1 MQGADSENSPLPFS
15 LPFALNRKNI
25 FLIRLKA
32 KRPHLFISVPKR
44 KSIALFRL
52 KIIDR
57 AFVVDERFARK
68 RDEPYIPRLTLG

>member
-15 LPFALNRKNI
+15 LPFAPKRKIN
-25 FLIRLKA
+25 FLVRLKA

-44 KSIALFRL
+44 KSIVLFRL

-57 AFVVDERFARK
+57 AFVVEERFARK

>member
-15 LPFALNRKNI
+15 LPFALKRKIN
-25 FLIRLKA
+25 FLVRLKA

-44 KSIALFRL
+44 KSITLFRL

-57 AFVVDERFARK
+57 AFVVEERFARK